1 MINVREV
8 LQNHSTSTTLQELEA
23 KGRSKV
29 RVINANEISRLIEL
43 AIQQAIAQ
51 SGGGEEG
58 LAELVE
64 RSKIEFAE
72 LKRQRDAEIRGREE
86 GLAQLAAA
94 QLELSQMREKL
105 DDLALMER
113 ESLAKH
119 AGKDNELSGER
130 ARVAE
135 LRNLCDILTKER
147 DLARD
152 AERAARNAA
161 DLARAAQPPQN
172 TELLTELAAQV
183 AKLTEKIDRE
193 PVAAVASAPAPPQ
206 DLQKLEARLEQ
217 MSTGISDRLER
228 FGRSMGVSSA
238 VEAENVNYT
247 GIFNNN
253 EKLESNVEALEV
265 KERKSAGIND
275 ALERMKKLK
284 LKNDK

>member
-8 LQNHSTSTTLQELEA
+8 LQNNSTSTTLQELEA

-29 RVINANEISRLIEL
+29 RVINANEISRLIEV

-51 SGGGEEG
+51 SGGGEAG
-58 LAELVE
+58 LTELVE

-86 GLAQLAAA
+86 GLAQLAQA
-94 QLELSQMREKL
+94 QNELSQLREKL
-105 DDLALMER
+105 GELAAMER
-113 ESLAKH
+113 ESLTKYSE
-119 AGKDNELSGER
+119 KDHELSGER
-130 ARVAE
+130 ARVGE

-147 DLARD
+147 DLARE

-161 DLARAAQPPQN
+161 EEARAAQPPQN
-172 TELLTELAAQV
+172 TELLTQLAAQV

-193 PVAAVASAPAPPQ
+193 PVASAAGAPVPLQ

-217 MSTGISDRLER
+217 MTSGISDRLEK

-253 EKLESNVEALEV
+253 EKLESNVESLEV
-265 KERKSAGIND
+265 KERKSTGINE

-284 LKNDK
+284 LNNDK